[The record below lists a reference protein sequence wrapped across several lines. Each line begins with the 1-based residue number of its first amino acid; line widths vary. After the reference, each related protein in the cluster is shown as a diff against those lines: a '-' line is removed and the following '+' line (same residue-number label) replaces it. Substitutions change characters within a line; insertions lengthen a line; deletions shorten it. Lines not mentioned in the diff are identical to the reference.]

1 MIPADQFTLREL
13 MNKKIS
19 DMYCKSIK
27 KPGMHSIGHGLYLR
41 VQVSKAD
48 LNHITKSWLLRWGAG
63 GKYTMGLGPYP
74 MIGLAEARKL
84 GAEAM
89 QRVKL
94 GFDPRSERE
103 ALREKS
109 QLDRE
114 ALTFREASRR
124 YIQKESP
131 SWKNL
136 KHAQQWTNT
145 LETYALPVIGEK
157 KCEEITLQHVM
168 KVLEPIWISKNETAT
183 RIRSRMENIFDWAI
197 THGHRRS
204 ANPARWKGLLEHT
217 LTKISKRQRVKHHPA
232 LPYKEIPDFIQ
243 QIKKIVSISARA
255 LEFTVL
261 TGCRTSE
268 VLGLKWEEIDF
279 DNRTWIIP
287 KERMKAGIE
296 HRVPLS
302 KQSIDLLVKIKK
314 ISKSEYAF
322 QSSNNISKPISNMA
336 MLMLLKRMKR
346 QDITV
351 HGFRSSF
358 RDWGAEVTNH
368 TREVMEH
375 ALAHKLADESE
386 AAYQRSTFFE
396 KRIALM
402 SDWGKYCYGG

>member
-1 MIPADQFTLREL
+1 
-13 MNKKIS
+13 
-19 DMYCKSIK
+19 
-27 KPGMHSIGHGLYLR
+27 
-41 VQVSKAD
+41 
-48 LNHITKSWLLRWGAG
+48 
-63 GKYTMGLGPYP
+63 

>member
-1 MIPADQFTLREL
+1 

-19 DMYCKSIK
+19 DAFCKNIK

-41 VQVSKAD
+41 VQVSKTD

-74 MIGLAEARKL
+74 VIGLAEARRL

-89 QRVKL
+89 QRIKL
-94 GFDPRSERE
+94 GFDPRAERE
-103 ALREKS
+103 ALREKD
-109 QLDRE
+109 QLNQDV
-114 ALTFREASRR
+114 LTFREASRK

-131 SWKNL
+131 SWKNA

-145 LETYALPVIGEK
+145 LETYVLPVIGEK

-168 KVLEPIWISKNETAT
+168 KILEPIWISKNETAT

-197 THGHRRS
+197 THGHRQS

-217 LTKISKRQRVKHHPA
+217 LTKISKRQRVRHHPA
-232 LPYKEIPDFIQ
+232 LPFRDVPDFIKI
-243 QIKKIVSISARA
+243 IKTIDSISARA
-255 LEFTVL
+255 LEFTIL

-279 DNRTWIIP
+279 GNKTWIIP

-302 KQSIDLLVKIKK
+302 NQALELLAKIKK
-314 ISKSEYAF
+314 MSKSDYAF
-322 QSSNNISKPISNMA
+322 QSSSKIKKPISNMA
-336 MLMLLKRMKR
+336 MLMLLKRIKR
-346 QDITV
+346 HDITV

-402 SDWGKYCYGG
+402 TDWGNYCYG

>member
-1 MIPADQFTLREL
+1 M
-13 MNKKIS
+13 KKTIS
-19 DMYCKSIK
+19 DTYCKNIK
-27 KPGMHSIGHGLYLR
+27 TPGMHPIGHGLYLR
-41 VQVSKAD
+41 VQVSKTD

-74 MIGLAEARKL
+74 VIGLAEARKL

-94 GFDPRSERE
+94 GFDPRIERE
-103 ALREKS
+103 ASREKAQLS
-109 QLDRE
+109 QD
-114 ALTFREASRR
+114 ALTFREATRR

-131 SWKNL
+131 RWKNI
-136 KHAQQWTNT
+136 KHTQQWTNT
-145 LETYALPVIGEK
+145 LETYVLPVIGNK
-157 KCEEITLQHVM
+157 KCEEISLQHVM

-183 RIRSRMENIFDWAI
+183 RIRSRLENILDWSI
-197 THGHRRS
+197 THGHRQS

-217 LTKISKRQRVKHHPA
+217 LTKISKRQRVRHHPA
-232 LPYKEIPDFIQ
+232 LPYRDVPDFVQ
-243 QIKKIVSISARA
+243 KIKTMNSISARA
-255 LEFTVL
+255 LELTIL

-279 DNRTWIIP
+279 DNKTWIIP
-287 KERMKAGIE
+287 KKRMKAAIE

-302 KQSIDLLVKIKK
+302 IPAMELLDKIKK
-314 ISKSEYAF
+314 TSKSEYAF
-322 QSSNNISKPISNMA
+322 HSSKNITKPISNMA

-358 RDWGAEVTNH
+358 RDWGAEATSH

-396 KRIALM
+396 KRIILM

>member
-1 MIPADQFTLREL
+1 

-19 DMYCKSIK
+19 DTYCKNIK
-27 KPGMHSIGHGLYLR
+27 KPGMHSIGLGLYLR
-41 VQVSKAD
+41 VQVSKTD

-74 MIGLAEARKL
+74 VIGLAEARRL
-84 GAEAM
+84 GAEAI

-94 GFDPRSERE
+94 GFDPRAERE
-103 ALREKS
+103 ALREKA
-109 QLDRE
+109 QLDQD
-114 ALTFREASRR
+114 ALTFRDAGVK

-145 LETYALPVIGEK
+145 LETYVFPVIGQK
-157 KCEEITLQHVM
+157 SCEEITLQHVM

-183 RIRSRMENIFDWAI
+183 RIRSRRENIFDWAI
-197 THGHRRS
+197 THGHRQS

-217 LTKISKRQRVKHHPA
+217 LTKISKRQRVRHHSA
-232 LPYKEIPDFIQ
+232 LPYGDVPDFI
-243 QIKKIVSISARA
+243 KKIKVIDSISARA
-255 LEFTVL
+255 LEFTIL

-268 VLGLKWEEIDF
+268 VLGLKWEEVDLG
-279 DNRTWIIP
+279 NKTWIIP
-287 KERMKAGIE
+287 KERMKAAIE

-302 KQSIDLLVKIKK
+302 KQAIGLLDKIKTV
-314 ISKSEYAF
+314 SKSEYAF
-322 QSSNNISKPISNMA
+322 QNGKKIAKPISNMA
-336 MLMLLKRMKR
+336 MLMLLKRIKR
-346 QDITV
+346 HDITV

-402 SDWGKYCYGG
+402 SDWATYCYGE

>member
-1 MIPADQFTLREL
+1 

-19 DMYCKSIK
+19 DTFCKNIK
-27 KPGMHSIGHGLYLR
+27 KPGMHAIGHGLYLR
-41 VQVSKAD
+41 VQVSKTD
-48 LNHITKSWLLRWGAG
+48 LNHITKSWILRWGAG

-74 MIGLAEARKL
+74 VIGLAEARML
-84 GAEAM
+84 AAEAM

-94 GFDPRSERE
+94 GFDPRAERE
-103 ALREKS
+103 ALREKA
-109 QLDRE
+109 QLDQD
-114 ALTFREASRR
+114 ALTFYAAGVK

-136 KHAQQWTNT
+136 KHAQQWKNT
-145 LETYALPVIGEK
+145 LETYVYPVIGEK
-157 KCEEITLQHVM
+157 RCEEITLQHVM

-197 THGHRRS
+197 THGHRQS
-204 ANPARWKGLLEHT
+204 ANPARWRGLLEHT
-217 LTKISKRQRVKHHPA
+217 LTKISKRQRVRHHPA
-232 LPYKEIPDFIQ
+232 LPYRDVPDFIQ
-243 QIKKIVSISARA
+243 KIKAIDAISARA
-255 LEFTVL
+255 LEFTIL
-261 TGCRTSE
+261 TGCRTNE
-268 VLGLKWEEIDF
+268 VLGVRWDEVDF
-279 DNRTWIIP
+279 DNKTWIIP

-302 KQSIDLLVKIKK
+302 SQAIELLVKIKK
-314 ISKSEYAF
+314 KSKSEYAF
-322 QSSNNISKPISNMA
+322 QSSRNIIKPISNMA
-336 MLMLLKRMKR
+336 MLMLLKRMKK

-368 TREVMEH
+368 SREVMEH

-402 SDWGKYCYGG
+402 SDWARYCYGE

>member
-1 MIPADQFTLREL
+1 
-13 MNKKIS
+13 
-19 DMYCKSIK
+19 
-27 KPGMHSIGHGLYLR
+27 MHSVGHGLYLR
-41 VQVSKAD
+41 VQVSKTD

-63 GKYTMGLGPYP
+63 GKHTMGLGPYP
-74 MIGLAEARKL
+74 VIGLAEARKL

-94 GFDPRSERE
+94 GFDPRAERE
-103 ALREKS
+103 ALREKA
-109 QLDRE
+109 QLNQD
-114 ALTFREASRR
+114 ALTFRDASRK

-131 SWKNL
+131 SWKNA

-145 LETYALPVIGEK
+145 LETYAFPVIGEK

-197 THGHRRS
+197 THGHRQS

-232 LPYKEIPDFIQ
+232 LPYRDVPDFIQ
-243 QIKKIVSISARA
+243 KIKSIDSISARA
-255 LEFTVL
+255 LELTIL

-279 DNRTWIIP
+279 TNKTWIIP

-302 KQSIDLLVKIKK
+302 NQALELLSKIKK
-314 ISKSEYAF
+314 KSYDVYVF
-322 QSSNNISKPISNMA
+322 QSGNKISKPISNMA
-336 MLMLLKRMKR
+336 MLMLLKRINR

-402 SDWGKYCYGG
+402 TDWGNYCNGG

>member
-1 MIPADQFTLREL
+1 MIPTDQFALRKH
-13 MNKKIS
+13 MNKKVS
-19 DMYCKSIK
+19 DTYCKNIK
-27 KPGMHSIGHGLYLR
+27 KPGMHAIGHGLYLR
-41 VQVSKAD
+41 VQASKTD

-74 MIGLAEARKL
+74 VIGLAEARKL
-84 GAEAM
+84 AAEAI

-94 GFDPRSERE
+94 GFDPRAERE
-103 ALREKS
+103 ALREKA
-109 QLDRE
+109 QLDQD
-114 ALTFREASRR
+114 ALTFHAAGVK

-136 KHAQQWTNT
+136 KHAQQWENT
-145 LETYALPVIGEK
+145 LETYVYPVIGEK
-157 KCEEITLQHVM
+157 RCEEITLQHVM

-197 THGHRRS
+197 THGHRQS

-217 LTKISKRQRVKHHPA
+217 LTKISKRQRVRHHPA
-232 LPYKEIPDFIQ
+232 LPYRDVPAFIQ
-243 QIKKIVSISARA
+243 QIKAIGAISARA
-255 LEFTVL
+255 LEFTIL
-261 TGCRTSE
+261 TGCRTNE
-268 VLGLKWEEIDF
+268 VLGVRWDEVDF
-279 DNRTWIIP
+279 DNKTWIIP

-302 KQSIDLLVKIKK
+302 GQAIELLDKIKK
-314 ISKSEYAF
+314 LSKSEYAF
-322 QSSNNISKPISNMA
+322 QSSQHIIKPISNMA
-336 MLMLLKRMKR
+336 MLMLLKRMKMK
-346 QDITV
+346 DITV

-368 TREVMEH
+368 SREVLEH

-402 SDWGKYCYGG
+402 SDWAKYCYGE

>member
-1 MIPADQFTLREL
+1 

-19 DMYCKSIK
+19 DTYCKNEK
-27 KPGMHSIGHGLYLR
+27 KPGMHSIGNGLYLR
-41 VQVSKAD
+41 VQVSRTD

-74 MIGLAEARKL
+74 AIGLAEARKL

-94 GFDPRSERE
+94 GFDPRAERE
-103 ALREKS
+103 ALREKV
-109 QLDRE
+109 QLNQE
-114 ALTFREASRR
+114 ALTFREASKK

-131 SWKNL
+131 SWKNT
-136 KHAQQWTNT
+136 KHTQQWTNT

-197 THGHRRS
+197 THGHRKS

-217 LTKISKRQRVKHHPA
+217 LTKISKRQRVRHHPA
-232 LPYKEIPDFIQ
+232 LPYRDIPEFIQ
-243 QIKKIVSISARA
+243 LIKVIDSISARA
-255 LEFTVL
+255 LEFTIL
-261 TGCRTSE
+261 TGCRTGE

-279 DNRTWIIP
+279 DNKTWIIP

-302 KQSIDLLVKIKK
+302 DQAIGLLVKIKK
-314 ISKSEYAF
+314 MSKSEYAF
-322 QSSNNISKPISNMA
+322 QNNIKIAKPISNMA
-336 MLMLLKRMKR
+336 MLMLLKRIKR
-346 QDITV
+346 HDITV